1 VSTAIDHPSPTTLI
15 TAMNPHETK
24 PKSDDEK
31 SGAKTREERGVT
43 DPKLVK
49 LDFAKL
55 DLTIEKVDERIS
67 PSETNVFDK

>member
-1 VSTAIDHPSPTTLI
+1 
-15 TAMNPHETK
+15 MKPHESK
-24 PKSDDEK
+24 PKTDDEK
-31 SGAKTREERGVT
+31 PAAKTREERAA